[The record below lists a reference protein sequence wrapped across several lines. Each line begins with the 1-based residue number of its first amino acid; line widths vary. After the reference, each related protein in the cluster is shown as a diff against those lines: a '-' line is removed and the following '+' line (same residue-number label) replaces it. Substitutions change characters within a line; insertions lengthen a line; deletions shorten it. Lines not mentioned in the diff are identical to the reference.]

1 MECGAVTATTVE
13 LDLETTPVH
22 QGVRTFEQALIE
34 EARQRQRRRHRW
46 LVVSLVIAVVA
57 GSTFY
62 AALRRQVNQPPINRS
77 VFGARAAV
85 IAGECKIGNFSIS
98 GVGNQGA
105 AGSAMTLVYLVN
117 HGPSCALSPIAV
129 RAYNTSTHSYVGPVS
144 RIMKPEVTKFAGQLT
159 YPYAAP
165 KLLGRLGRGKTADL
179 LFAYGEPGISPASM
193 CRPAPANEVGFWVA
207 NIRRSVQF
215 VRIPFGSGKP
225 PTSFTSCTKQDSFGV
240 WWPST
245 GPFAH

>member
-1 MECGAVTATTVE
+1 MDTTVE
-13 LDLETTPVH
+13 LGLETTPVDL
-22 QGVRTFEQALIE
+22 GVQTIEQALIE
-34 EARQRQRRRHRW
+34 ETRQRQRRRHHW
-46 LVVSLVIAVVA
+46 LVASLAVAVVL
-57 GSTFY
+57 GSILY
-62 AALRRQVNQPPINRS
+62 ASHRGETNQPPLSKS
-77 VFGARAAV
+77 VVGGGAAA

-105 AGSAMTLVYLVN
+105 TGSAMTLVYLAN
-117 HGPSCALSPIAV
+117 HGPSCSLSPIAV

-165 KLLGRLGRGKTADL
+165 KLLGRLGHEKTADL
-179 LFAYGEPGISPASM
+179 FFAYGEPGISPASM
-193 CRPAPANEVGFWVA
+193 CRPAPANEIGFWIT
-207 NIRRSVQF
+207 NNPRSVQF

-225 PTSFTSCTKQDSFGV
+225 PESFTSCTKQDSFVV

>member
-1 MECGAVTATTVE
+1 MNTLVE
-13 LDLETTPVH
+13 QDLEIAPVD
-22 QGVRTFEQALIE
+22 QRVRNMEQALIE
-34 EARQRQRRRHRW
+34 EARQRQRQRHFW
-46 LVVSLVIAVVA
+46 LAASLIIAVVV
-57 GSTFY
+57 GSALY
-62 AALRRQVNQPPINRS
+62 GVLRSEVSQPLISRNVVGSGAA
-77 VFGARAAV
+77 A
-85 IAGECKIGNFSIS
+85 IADECKIGNMSIS

-105 AGSAMTLVYLVN
+105 AGSAMTLVYLAN

-129 RAYNTSTHSYVGPVS
+129 RAYNTATHSYVGPVS

-165 KLLGRLGRGKTADL
+165 KLLGRLGHGSTADL
-179 LFAYGEPGISPASM
+179 LFAYAEPGITPASM

-207 NIRRSVQF
+207 NNPQSVQF

-225 PTSFTSCTKQDSFGV
+225 PASFTSCTKQDSFGV